1 MKTEHGIVIGLIIGL
16 LIGASIGYVITP
28 PQDTSELE
36 RQLSESQSQIS
47 IQQTEKTALSEE
59 LDNTLDNLLTAQTEF
74 IELNHSYIDLVEQ
87 NQALEEN
94 ISQFQATLNE
104 VQAEHEESKDE
115 LFSLRQELNQSSMPE
130 SPRILT
136 NWNDTE
142 FWQEILD
149 MNISTSG
156 VTARIVKK
164 EYHVTSKQEVQEFLD
179 FIGNT
184 ETYQEIPYF
193 RKDAERKGHNVNARE
208 FFLLGKLLEWSEGK
222 LAVGLIV
229 QWYTYPEG
237 WYDYIG
243 LGQRFLGIIVQENS
257 LYTMYIIRAGP
268 MPELVDLRLRE
279 VIFVW
284 M

>member
-1 MKTEHGIVIGLIIGL
+1 VKTEHGIGLMIGL

-28 PQDTSELE
+28 QQDTSELE

-59 LDNTLDNLLTAQTEF
+59 LDNTQDDLLTAQTEF
-74 IELNHSYIDLVEQ
+74 IELNHSYIDLIEQ

-94 ISQFQATLNE
+94 ISQFQVTLNE

-115 LFSLRQELNQSSMPE
+115 LFSLRRELNQSSMPE

-164 EYHVTSKQEVQEFLD
+164 EYHVTSKQEVQEFLN

-184 ETYQEIPYF
+184 EIYQNIPYL
-193 RKDAERKGHNVNARE
+193 KEQAEIKGHQVAARE
-208 FFLLGKLLEWSEGK
+208 FFLLGKLLEWSDGK
-222 LAVGLIV
+222 LAVGFLV
-229 QWYTYPEG
+229 QYQEYPGEWYEFVG
-237 WYDYIG
+237 RG
-243 LGQRFLGIIVQENS
+243 HRSLGIVVQENS
-257 LYTMYIIRAGP
+257 QYIMYMIRAGP
-268 MPELVDLRLRE
+268 MPELVDLRLRK